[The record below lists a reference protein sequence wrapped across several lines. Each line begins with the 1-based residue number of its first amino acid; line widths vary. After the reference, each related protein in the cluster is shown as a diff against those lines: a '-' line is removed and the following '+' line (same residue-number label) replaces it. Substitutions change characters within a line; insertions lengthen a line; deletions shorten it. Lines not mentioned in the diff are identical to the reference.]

1 MICLFVFLYNRVKLM
16 MGGNVGSLEEA
27 PCGSIVGLVGL
38 DKYLLKTGTIS
49 TFEHAHNIKVSNT
62 K

>member
-1 MICLFVFLYNRVKLM
+1 M

-27 PCGSIVGLVGL
+27 PCGNIVGLVGL

-49 TFEHAHNIKVSNT
+49 TFEQAHNIKVST
-62 K
+62 LCGKPSVVLLLLWL